1 MLYSLT
7 ANQSVKHKE
16 EFSMN
21 CPRCGSPMSG
31 GICNNCG
38 FPVNRVNN
46 GITVS
51 AHKQAHLKH
60 AG

>member
-1 MLYSLT
+1 
-7 ANQSVKHKE
+7 
-16 EFSMN
+16 MN